1 MAGIKAQL
9 EGSDAIIQAAT
20 GSGKT
25 AIAAGPHLW
34 DGVKGRITIMVCP
47 LLALEEEMVNT
58 FRDEFGLSVVALN
71 STNGACS
78 PLVISRILGGEY
90 HIILVSPEMLQSR
103 TFINRL
109 LRNPQFTRRV
119 LSVIVD
125 EAHCISHWGANFR
138 KKFASLGIARAFLPR
153 NVPVIAVTATL
164 TARVRKDL
172 LSKLHFAK
180 TGFVS
185 RNEGNHRP
193 NVSLMVRACEY
204 PQSSYRDLDF
214 IIPNSI
220 HTVADIPKT
229 YVYAD
234 NIKAGGDIV
243 DHLQSLL
250 RSRNP
255 TLATAGLIRPF
266 NAAFSQEYKREAM
279 AAFRRA
285 PDPELT
291 ESLGC
296 NIPDVDLVV
305 QWKLPATLS
314 NWIQRAGRAARG
326 RGRTGLAVLLVE
338 RSAYSIDLSTAG
350 GQRPVKGR
358 QRGKKNQAG
367 ENAKRKI
374 PKDYAKSHGVNRGS
388 SQGKDEIIP
397 LPNEPLVDLDAV
409 DEGLLSFVSTL
420 PVPCCDICDPSLL
433 DRTRPP
439 KVTLAKVKP
448 PRRGKPYPGVQVELE
463 SWRETVWQRD
473 HVHAHYDSTAILDD
487 STIDLLSSI
496 GEVDDTVYT
505 ELLETAWIWWDLH
518 GPELLRLLTSLDCP
532 FIQRAS
538 TRSNRRSSSGSSS
551 KRMRIERNAGASRQ
565 QFVPWVPP
573 SLPMVPFMGSLG
585 YPVIPNHH
593 PGDLVASGIPA
604 VPGAVTSRQSSGPGT
619 PQAYTTFAQTTLLTP
634 DNWNTVSTRARG
646 GRRGRSRGRGQGG

>member
-1 MAGIKAQL
+1 QIRPTISSQELDSLAGCMRSKYGWSSDPRPFQMAGIKAQL

-25 AIAAGPHLW
+25 AIAAGAHLW
-34 DGVKGRITIMVCP
+34 DGAKGKITIMVCP

-58 FRDEFGLSVVALN
+58 FRNEFGLSAVALN

-78 PLVISRILGGEY
+78 PLVISRILSNKY

-109 LRNPQFTRRV
+109 LRNSQFTRRV

-138 KKFASLGIARAFLPR
+138 KKFASLGIVRAFLPR
-153 NVPVIAVTATL
+153 DVPVIAVTATL

-180 TGFVS
+180 TGFLN
-185 RNEGNHRP
+185 RNEGNNRP
-193 NVSLMVRACEY
+193 NVSLVVRACEY

-214 IIPNSI
+214 IIPNSV
-220 HTVADIPKT
+220 HTAADIPKT

-255 TLATAGLIRPF
+255 TLVSAGLIRPF
-266 NAAFSQEYKREAM
+266 NAAFSQDYKREAM
-279 AAFRRA
+279 AAFRRV
-285 PDPELT
+285 PDPGST
-291 ESLGC
+291 ESLVRILVCTDAAGMGC

-358 QRGKKNQAG
+358 QRGKQNQAR
-367 ENAKRKI
+367 EKTKRQV
-374 PKDYAKSHGVNRGS
+374 PKDYAKSRGVNRGS

-397 LPNEPLVDLDAV
+397 LTNEPPVDLDAL
-409 DEGLLSFVSTL
+409 DEGLLSFVQTTRCRREVWSTVFESAL
-420 PVPCCDICDPSLL
+420 PIPCCDICEPSLL

-439 KVTLAKVKP
+439 KVALAKVKL
-448 PRRGKPYPGVQVELE
+448 PRRGKPHPGVQVELE

-473 HVHAHYDSTAILDD
+473 HVHAHYDSAAILDD
-487 STIDLLSSI
+487 STVDLLSSI
-496 GEVDDTVYT
+496 GEVDDRVYT

-518 GPELLRLLTSLDCP
+518 GPELLRLLTSLDRP
-532 FIQRAS
+532 
-538 TRSNRRSSSGSSS
+538 
-551 KRMRIERNAGASRQ
+551 
-565 QFVPWVPP
+565 
-573 SLPMVPFMGSLG
+573 
-585 YPVIPNHH
+585 
-593 PGDLVASGIPA
+593 
-604 VPGAVTSRQSSGPGT
+604 
-619 PQAYTTFAQTTLLTP
+619 
-634 DNWNTVSTRARG
+634 
-646 GRRGRSRGRGQGG
+646 